1 MKTLVN
7 MKTLIF
13 ILCLGLM
20 VAGCK
25 KNNETPYQSQG
36 IITGYD
42 LRTCQTCGGIEIII
56 ANDTAKNPPP
66 FYDIN
71 STLPQ
76 LGISANSKFPIDVSL
91 NWKHDPSALG
101 SIIVSQIKVTN

>member
-1 MKTLVN
+1 

-13 ILCLGLM
+13 VFCLGLM

-25 KNNETPYQSQG
+25 KTNEDHYQSQG
-36 IITGYD
+36 VITGYD

-56 ANDTAKNPPP
+56 KNDTTKNPPP

-91 NWKHDPSALG
+91 NWKHDPSAPG
-101 SIIVSQIKVTN
+101 SIIVSQIKVIN

>member
-1 MKTLVN
+1 
-7 MKTLIF
+7 MKTLILVF
-13 ILCLGLM
+13 CLGLI
-20 VAGCK
+20 VVGCK
-25 KNNETPYQSQG
+25 KTNEDHYQSQG
-36 IITGYD
+36 VITGYD

-56 ANDTAKNPPP
+56 KNDTTKNPPP

-91 NWKHDPSALG
+91 NWKHNPSAPG
-101 SIIVSQIKVTN
+101 SILVSQIKVIN